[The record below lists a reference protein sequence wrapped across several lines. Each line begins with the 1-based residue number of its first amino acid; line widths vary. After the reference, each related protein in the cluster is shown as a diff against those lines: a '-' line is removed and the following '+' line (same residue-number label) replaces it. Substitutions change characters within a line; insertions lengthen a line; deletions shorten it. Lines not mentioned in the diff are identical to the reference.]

1 MWKARLS
8 ELEFDDRELAEI
20 LGTLEEL
27 PRRLVDPARDQA
39 DQLRGFVND
48 GEIRYVNVGR
58 GKKRERMM
66 FKPADIEEFVERRTK
81 RKVFTCLSNLKSPHS
96 TGTISTAEVVGF
108 TARRNERRNAKPK
121 K

>member
-1 MWKARLS
+1 MS
-8 ELEFDDRELAEI
+8 RELRTPRETAEQ
-20 LGTLEEL
+20 LHVTT
-27 PRRLVDPARDQA
+27 

-81 RKVFTCLSNLKSPHS
+81 RKVFTCLSTNLKSPHS
-96 TGTISTAEVVGF
+96 TGTISSAEVVGF